1 MTERPAIV
9 VLTAGG
15 LSLARCLQAALPDAE
30 ILGLAGRVTE
40 ADRSF
45 ASVTGELQVLFQ
57 AGRPIVGIC
66 AAGILIRAVAPLL
79 ADKRAEPPV
88 IALAED
94 GSAVVPL
101 LGGHQ
106 GANHIAITIARHLDI
121 EAAITTAGDRR
132 FGLALDDPPSGWRL
146 ANPEHYKDFAAALLA
161 GQSVRIEGK
170 APWLRDTALP
180 LAEDG
185 GLSLCITE
193 QQVEGSAARLVYHPA
208 VLAVGVGCER
218 GAEPDEVMQLVR
230 TTLTDAGLAEGAI
243 AGIFSIDLKAD
254 EVAIN
259 SVAEALGVPARF
271 FDAATLEAER
281 ERLVNPS
288 DLVFREVGC
297 HGVAEGAA
305 LAAAGPNGA
314 LLVAKTKSRRATCAI
329 ARAPAP
335 LQASAI
341 GCGRGSLAVVGIG
354 PGEATWRT
362 AEAEAALTQATDLIG
377 YSLYIDLLGPL
388 AAGKARHDY
397 RLGEEQARVRAALD
411 LAATG
416 RDVALVCSGDAGI
429 YAMAALVFEELERGA
444 RGDWNR
450 VAVSVVPGISALQA
464 AAARIGAPLGH
475 DFCAISLSDLLTPA
489 EVIERRLEAAA
500 EGDFVVALYNPVSQR
515 RTRLLGRAVEIL
527 SRHRPTETPV
537 VLARNLGRDGEDVS
551 VIRLDELSADRVDM
565 LTVVL
570 IGSSATRRVVRGDGG
585 TWVYTPRGYAAK
597 ESKSSEDAA

>member
-1 MTERPAIV
+1 MTPAIV

-15 LSLARCLQAALPDAE
+15 LPLARRLQSALPDAE
-30 ILGLAGRVTE
+30 VLGLAGRADG
-40 ADRSF
+40 ADRGF
-45 ASVTGELQVLFQ
+45 ENVTDELRALFT
-57 AGRPIVGIC
+57 AGRPVIGIC
-66 AAGILIRAVAPLL
+66 AAGILIRALAPLL
-79 ADKRAEPPV
+79 ADKKAEPPV
-88 IALAED
+88 IAVAED

-101 LGGHQ
+101 LGGHR
-106 GANHIAITIARHLDI
+106 GANNLATKIASFLDVT
-121 EAAITTAGDRR
+121 AAVTTAGDRR
-132 FGLALDDPPSGWRL
+132 FGVALDDPPSGWRL
-146 ANPEHYKDFAAALLA
+146 ANAEHCKDFAAALLA
-161 GQSVRIEGK
+161 GQSVHIEGA
-170 APWLRDTALP
+170 APWLRDARLP

-185 GLSLCITE
+185 ALSIRITE
-193 QQVEGSAARLVYHPA
+193 QRVGGSATALIYHPA

-218 GAEPDEVMQLVR
+218 GAEPDEVLQLVHA
-230 TTLTDAGLAEGAI
+230 TLADAGLAEGAV
-243 AGIFSIDLKAD
+243 AGTFSIDLKAD
-254 EVAIN
+254 EVAVHA
-259 SVAEALGVPARF
+259 VAEALGVSARF

-281 ERLVNPS
+281 DRLANPS

-305 LAAAGPNGA
+305 LAAVGGDGK
-314 LLVAKTKSRRATCAI
+314 LVVAKTKSRHATCAI
-329 ARAPAP
+329 AKASAP

-341 GCGRGSLAVVGIG
+341 GRGRGSLAVVGIG
-354 PGEATWRT
+354 PGEAAWRT
-362 AEAEAALTQATDLIG
+362 PEAEQALRGATDLIG

-397 RLGEEQARVRAALD
+397 QLGEEQARVRAALD
-411 LAATG
+411 LATTG

-429 YAMAALVFEELERGA
+429 YAMAALVFEELERGGRA
-444 RGDWNR
+444 DWRR

-489 EVIERRLEAAA
+489 EAIERRLQAAA
-500 EGDFVVALYNPVSQR
+500 EGDFVIALYNPVSRR
-515 RTRLLGRAVEIL
+515 RTRLLGRAAAIL
-527 SRHRPTETPV
+527 SGHRPADTPV

-551 VIRLDELSADRVDM
+551 VIRLDELTADRVDM

-570 IGSSATRRVVRGDGG
+570 VGASTTRRVARGDGG